1 MAPQEVLA
9 DSLYGSDENCEAAK
23 EMGVEVVS
31 PVMGTPT
38 EKVRLLTEFEF
49 AESGKVLQCPQGHAP
64 VKVKGEKES
73 FYGFL

>member
-1 MAPQEVLA
+1 LEAAAERNLAPQEVLA

-38 EKVRLLTEFEF
+38 EKVLL
-49 AESGKVLQCPQGHAP
+49 
-64 VKVKGEKES
+64 
-73 FYGFL
+73 